1 MDSAF
6 FAWHAWGEVVSTS
19 FFVLEDDPVV
29 ARTLWRLLHGLGEIV
44 PAASV
49 TAGLR
54 LLEGERPWSALFID
68 IMLPDGSGLDV
79 LERAR
84 AFGVDCPALVLTARY
99 TPSDINRAFDLGAR
113 YLVKPFDSERIL
125 SFAREATSGNTVEEA
140 ARTWGWRYA
149 LTKTEVSILIAAAD
163 GRSREELL
171 ADRGIARGTLKKHV
185 QNLLKKTGDASIV
198 AAVARLLRERG
209 EER

>member
-1 MDSAF
+1 VA
-6 FAWHAWGEVVSTS
+6 TS

-29 ARTLWRLLHGLGEIV
+29 ARTLWRLLHRLGEIT
-44 PAASV
+44 PAGTV

-54 LLEGERPWSALFID
+54 LLEGERPWAALFID

-84 AFGVDCPALVLTARY
+84 AVGVDSPALVLTARY

-113 YLVKPFDSERIL
+113 YLVKPFDSDRII
-125 SFAREATSGNTVEEA
+125 SFAREATSGNKVEDA
-140 ARTWGWRYA
+140 ARTWAWRYA
-149 LTKTEVSILIAAAD
+149 LTKTETSILISAAD
-163 GRSREELL
+163 GRSRDELL

-185 QNLLKKTGDASIV
+185 QNLLKKTGDATIV
-198 AAVARLLRERG
+198 AAVARMLRERTP
-209 EER
+209 ER

>member
-1 MDSAF
+1 L
-6 FAWHAWGEVVSTS
+6 
-19 FFVLEDDPVV
+19 VLEDDLVV
-29 ARTLWRLLHGLGEIV
+29 ARTLLRLLHRLGEIV
-44 PAASV
+44 PAATV
-49 TAGLR
+49 NAGLR
-54 LLEGERPWSALFID
+54 LLDGGRAWSALFID

-84 AFGVDCPALVLTARY
+84 SMGVDRPALVLTARY

-125 SFAREATSGNTVEEA
+125 SFARDATSENTVEDA
-140 ARTWGWRYA
+140 ARVWGWRYA
-149 LTKTEVSILIAAAD
+149 LTKTEASILIAAAD
-163 GRSREELL
+163 GRTHDELL

-185 QNLLKKTGDASIV
+185 QNLLKKTGDPSLL
-198 AAVARLLRERG
+198 AAVARMLRERT

>member
-1 MDSAF
+1 MDSRF
-6 FAWHAWGEVVSTS
+6 SAWHPWGKSVSTS

-29 ARTLWRLLHGLGEIV
+29 ARTLWRLLHGLGEII
-44 PAASV
+44 PAGTV
-49 TAGLR
+49 NAGLR
-54 LLEGERPWSALFID
+54 LLEGDRPWSALFID

-84 AFGVDCPALVLTARY
+84 MLGVDRPALVLTARY

-125 SFAREATSGNTVEEA
+125 SFARESTSGNTIEEA

-149 LTKTEVSILIAAAD
+149 LTKTEMSVLIAAAD
-163 GRSREELL
+163 GRSRDELL
-171 ADRGIARGTLKKHV
+171 ADRGIARDTLKKTV
-185 QNLLKKTGDASIV
+185 QN
-198 AAVARLLRERG
+198 
-209 EER
+209 